1 MKIISLE
8 LVGYRMFKLARTH
21 RLVYNPTAKQQ
32 LILGTNGSGKSSL
45 LRELSPLPARHADFR
60 SGGKKV
66 IKIEHGASL
75 YELTSLQ
82 SGNKHSFVMDGVEL
96 NEGRT
101 YQVQLR
107 LVKDH
112 FRYTPKIHELLTGQ
126 ILFTELRPMERREWI
141 TELSGTD
148 WTFALGEFN
157 KLKSRARDA
166 QGAFRH
172 QQSRLATETEAL
184 SLITDSEEI
193 RGRAEQL
200 KSELNQLLMDYAPNT
215 PTYAD
220 IAAKLD
226 ALFADMSNRAQA
238 TLAKIP
244 ECIYSGQYTLL
255 SQFDDHIQELK
266 SSIELQRFTLE
277 RSTRD
282 YNDLEAILG
291 SFGDGR
297 LENVENIDNDIAQI
311 TNHLEGLKSKNR
323 TFILTNAKAILHE
336 GDAALSELHS
346 IMSTIPDN
354 SDGRYGRIAVDAKS
368 THLTTLRNWIDK
380 ASRQLS
386 NAHERLTHLK
396 GTHSTECPECRYTW
410 KIGVDQNEVKALEEL
425 LLKLPERLEKA
436 REEVKATQVYLE
448 EAEAYASIWG
458 RFRTLSTFHVRLAP
472 LFNYILD
479 NDLLVNRPNENLSII
494 MRWRNDV
501 DLAIELDDWEER
513 LSQLQQ
519 IKKAQDQFGSNVKIT
534 ERMAVLEREISN
546 VAPRIT
552 ELNQSLQE
560 VQRKKSEA
568 LGHIERMNLIDKD
581 MLGFTQMLDT
591 AIVSIKNELLD
602 GQMSVRHL
610 ELSSIQKKL
619 SDLDTLA
626 GIVND
631 LRAECE
637 RLEIKSKALNLMVAA
652 LSPTEGIIADRLRD
666 AIFSV
671 IEQMNTVIASVWSHE
686 LRILEC
692 GFEAADLDY
701 KFPVVVESPDDVT
714 ADIALCS
721 KGQKEMINIA
731 FKLTAMLYMG
741 FLEYPLFLDEPGEG
755 FDEEHRNQIMS
766 LVRQMLD
773 SGHYSQ
779 LFMVSHIATSHGAFL
794 DAQTLVLDSTNITVP
809 GVFNDHA
816 ILE

>member
-8 LVGYRMFKLARTH
+8 LIGYKMFKLARTH
-21 RLVYNPTAKQQ
+21 RLVYKPTAKQQ

-45 LRELSPLPARHADFR
+45 LSELSPLPAKHADFR
-60 SGGKKV
+60 PGGKKV
-66 IKIEHGASL
+66 IKIEHGTSF

-82 SGNKHSFVMDGVEL
+82 SGNKHSFVVDGVEL

-126 ILFTELRPMERREWI
+126 ILFTELRPVERREWI

-157 KLKSRARDA
+157 KLKSKARDA

-193 RGRAEQL
+193 RIRADQL
-200 KSELNQLLMDYAPNT
+200 KSELNQLLMDYVPNT
-215 PTYAD
+215 PSHAEITSKLNSLFSD
-220 IAAKLD
+220 I
-226 ALFADMSNRAQA
+226 SNRAQIA
-238 TLAKIP
+238 LSKIP
-244 ECIYSGQYTLL
+244 DYIYSGQYTTL
-255 SQFDDHIQELK
+255 SQFDERIQELR
-266 SSIELQRFTLE
+266 SNIELQRFTLE

-282 YNDLEAILG
+282 YNDLESILG
-291 SFGDGR
+291 SFGEGK
-297 LENVENIDNDIAQI
+297 LENVENIDNEIAQI
-311 TNHLEGLKSKNR
+311 TNHVEGLKSKSR
-323 TFILTNAKAILHE
+323 TFVLSNAKAILHE

-346 IMSTIPDN
+346 IMTTIPDN
-354 SDGRYGRIAVDAKS
+354 SDGRYGRVAVDAKS
-368 THLTTLRNWIDK
+368 AHLTTMQNWIDK
-380 ASRQLS
+380 ASRQLA
-386 NAHERLTHLK
+386 NAHERLAHLK
-396 GTHSTECPECRYTW
+396 GTHSTECPKCQYIW
-410 KIGVDQNEVKALEEL
+410 KVGVSQSEVEALEDL

-436 REEVKATQVYLE
+436 REEVKATQTYLE
-448 EAEAYASIWG
+448 EAEAYARVWG
-458 RFRTLSTFHVRLAP
+458 RFRTLSNFHVRLAP
-472 LFNYILD
+472 LFNHILD
-479 NDLLVNRPNENLSII
+479 HDLLVNRPNENLSII
-494 MRWRNDV
+494 MRWRHDV
-501 DLAIELDDWEER
+501 DLAVELDDWEER
-513 LSQLQQ
+513 LSQLLQ
-519 IKKAQDQFGSNVKIT
+519 IKKAQEQFGSSVKIT
-534 ERMAVLEREISN
+534 ERMAALEKEISD
-546 VAPRIT
+546 VAPRIA

-560 VQRKKSEA
+560 EQRRKSDA
-568 LGHIERMNLIDKD
+568 LAHIDRMNLIDND
-581 MLGFTQMLDT
+581 LLGFTKMLDT

-602 GQMSVRHL
+602 GQMSSRHL
-610 ELSSIQKKL
+610 ELSAIQKKL
-619 SDLDTLA
+619 SDRDTLA

-637 RLEIKSKALNLMVAA
+637 RLEVKSKALNLMVSA

-692 GFEAADLDY
+692 GFEGGDLDY
-701 KFPVVVESPDDVT
+701 KFPVVVESPEDVT
-714 ADIALCS
+714 GDISRCS

-816 ILE
+816 TLE